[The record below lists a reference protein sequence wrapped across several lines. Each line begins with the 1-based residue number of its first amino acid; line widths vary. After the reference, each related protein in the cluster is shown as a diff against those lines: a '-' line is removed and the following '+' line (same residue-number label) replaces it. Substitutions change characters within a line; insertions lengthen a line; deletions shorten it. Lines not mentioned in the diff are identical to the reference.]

1 MPDLKKTRKYYLEN
15 NSFNLKTSKNTKMKK
30 ILLGLATMAMINFTQ
45 AQGLKTPSASTS
57 QTVKQEFGLG
67 SIELSYSR
75 PNTKGRTIFG
85 DLVPYKAVWRTGA
98 NNATTLTFSEE
109 VMIGGKKIPAGKYGL
124 LSIPDAKE
132 WTIIIT
138 KQLDVTSPSAYKQE
152 MDVVRVS
159 TPVVAMP
166 YPIESFM
173 IFFENVNSNSLELM
187 IIWEKTAVSLP
198 IKIDIDS
205 KIMSQIDNLMNA
217 DNRPY
222 FNAAMYY
229 MDNNKDLNKAAE
241 WLEKAT
247 AQSPNA
253 YWVWYQKARCLAL
266 LGKKSEAM
274 TASKKSLE
282 LAIAGKNP
290 DYVTLNEKLQAS
302 LK

>member
-1 MPDLKKTRKYYLEN
+1 
-15 NSFNLKTSKNTKMKK
+15 MKK
-30 ILLGLATMAMINFTQ
+30 LFLSIASLAIIGISQ
-45 AQGLKTPSASTS
+45 AQSLKTPSPSTA

-67 SIELSYSR
+67 TVELSYSR

-85 DLVPYKAVWRTGA
+85 DLVPYGAVWRTGA
-98 NNATTLTFSEE
+98 NNATTLTFSDE
-109 VMIGGKKIPAGKYGL
+109 VIIGEKKIAPGKYGL
-124 LSIPDAKE
+124 LSIPGASE
-132 WTIIIT
+132 WTLIIT

-152 MDVVRVS
+152 MDIVRVTVPTTKTVS
-159 TPVVAMP
+159 PT
-166 YPIESFM
+166 ESFM
-173 IFFENVNSNSLELM
+173 ILFDKVTSNTLELM
-187 IIWEKTAVSLP
+187 IAWEKTAVSLP
-198 IKIDIDS
+198 IKVDIDH

-241 WLEKAT
+241 WLDKAT
-247 AQSPNA
+247 TQSPTA
-253 YWVWYQKARCLAL
+253 YWVWYQKARCLSL
-266 LGKKSEAM
+266 LGKKSDAM

-282 LAIAGKNP
+282 LAVAGKNP

>member
-1 MPDLKKTRKYYLEN
+1 
-15 NSFNLKTSKNTKMKK
+15 MKK
-30 ILLGLATMAMINFTQ
+30 FFLGLTTLAIFSLTQ
-45 AQGLKTPSASTS
+45 AQVLKTPSPSTL

-75 PNTKGRTIFG
+75 PNAKGRTIFG
-85 DLVPYKAVWRTGA
+85 DLVPYGAVWRTGA
-98 NNATTLTFSEE
+98 NNATTLNFSDE
-109 VMIGGKKIPAGKYGL
+109 VIIGGKKIPAGKYGL
-124 LSIPDAKE
+124 LTIPGAAE
-132 WTIIIT
+132 WTVIIT
-138 KQLDVTSPSAYKQE
+138 KQLDVTSPSAYKKD
-152 MDVVRVS
+152 MDLVRV
-159 TPVVAMP
+159 TVPTTQLP
-166 YPIESFM
+166 FPIESFM
-173 IFFENVNSNSLELM
+173 ILFEKVNSSSLELM
-187 IIWEKTAVSLP
+187 IIWEQTAVSLP
-198 IKIDIDS
+198 IKVDVDA

-241 WLEKAT
+241 WLGKAT

-266 LGKKSEAM
+266 LGKKVEAM
-274 TASKKSLE
+274 AASKKSLE
-282 LAIAGKNP
+282 LATAGKNP

>member
-1 MPDLKKTRKYYLEN
+1 
-15 NSFNLKTSKNTKMKK
+15 MKK
-30 ILLGLATMAMINFTQ
+30 ILLGLATIAMISFTQ

-85 DLVPYKAVWRTGA
+85 DLVPFGAVWRTGA
-98 NNATTLTFSEE
+98 NNATTLAFSEE
-109 VMIGGKKIPAGKYGL
+109 VIIGGKKIPAGKYGL
-124 LSIPDAKE
+124 LSIPGAAE
-132 WTIIIT
+132 WTLIIT
-138 KQLDVTSPSAYKQE
+138 KQLDVTSPSAYKQD
-152 MDVVRVS
+152 MDVVRV
-159 TPVVAMP
+159 TVPTVALP
-166 YPIESFM
+166 FSIESFM
-173 IFFENVNSNSLELM
+173 ILFDKVTSNSLELM
-187 IIWEKTAVSLP
+187 IVWEQTSVSLP
-198 IKIDIDS
+198 IKADIET
-205 KIMSQIDNLMNA
+205 KIMAQIDNLMNT

-247 AQSPNA
+247 SQSPNA
-253 YWVWYQKARCLAL
+253 YWVWYQKARCLSL

-282 LAIAGKNP
+282 LAISGKNP